1 MSAGMTWGQRIGYA
15 AGALSGHRGRSA
27 LTLLATGIGV
37 AAVVVLTAL
46 GEGARRYVVG
56 EFASL
61 GTHLLIVLPGRTETS
76 GGPPPMMGVA
86 PRDLTVADM
95 QAVLKSPHVLRV
107 APVVLGTVPVAFG
120 GRSRDTMIAGSTA
133 DLLPVRNMSMAQ
145 GRFLPPG
152 DPERGPPVAVL
163 GGTVRDALF
172 GAEPAIGRWVR
183 IGDRRFKVIGILASR
198 GTTIGMTMDEVVI
211 IPVSQAQALFN
222 APGLFRALVQARS
235 RDSIEDAKADVVS
248 VIRARHEGD
257 DDVTVITQDSVLST
271 FDQILTALTLTVA
284 GIGAI
289 SLVVAGIL
297 VMNVMLVSVSQRTAE
312 IGLLKALG
320 AKGKVVMALFLAE
333 AAVLSLAGA
342 LVGLVVGYAAVAV
355 IGRVYPDFP
364 VAAPA
369 WAAAAGVTVALVTG
383 VLFGVWPARRAAR
396 LDPVASLARR

>member
-1 MSAGMTWGQRIGYA
+1 MTWGQRIAYA
-15 AGALSGHRGRSA
+15 AGALSGHPGRSI

-61 GTHLLIVLPGRTETS
+61 GTHLLIVLPGRTETT

-86 PRDLTVADM
+86 PRDLTVADI
-95 QAVLKSPHVLRV
+95 QALLKSPHVLRV
-107 APVVLGTVPVAFG
+107 APVVLGAVPVAFG
-120 GRSRDTMIAGSTA
+120 GRVRESMTVGSTY
-133 DLLPVRNMSMAQ
+133 DLLPVRHLTMAQ

-152 DPERGPPVAVL
+152 DPDRGPPVAVL

-172 GAEPAIGRWVR
+172 GGEPAVGRWVR

-198 GTTIGMTMDEVVI
+198 GTTIGMAMDEVVI

-222 APGLFRALVQARS
+222 TPALFRALVQARS
-235 RDSIEDAKADVVS
+235 RASIADAKEDVLAT
-248 VIRARHEGD
+248 IRARHEGD
-257 DDVTVITQDSVLST
+257 EDVTVITQDSVLST
-271 FDQILTALTLTVA
+271 FDQILTALTLTVG

-320 AKGKVVMALFLAE
+320 AKGRVVMGLFLAE
-333 AAVLSLAGA
+333 AAVLSVVGAFAGLA
-342 LVGLVVGYAAVAV
+342 VGYAAVAV
-355 IGRVYPDFP
+355 IGHVYPTFP
-364 VAAPA
+364 VAAPI
-369 WAAAAGVTVALVTG
+369 WASAAGVGVALVTG
-383 VLFGVWPARRAAR
+383 LSFGVWPARHAAR
-396 LDPVASLARR
+396 LDPVTALAKR

>member
-1 MSAGMTWGQRIGYA
+1 VTWGERVAYA
-15 AGALSGHRGRSA
+15 ARALSGHRGRSA

-37 AAVVVLTAL
+37 AAVVVLTSL

-61 GTHLLIVLPGRTETS
+61 GTHLLIVLPGRTETT

-86 PRDLTVADM
+86 PRDLTVEDT
-95 QAVLKSPHVLRV
+95 QALLKSPHVLRV

-120 GRSRDTMIAGSTA
+120 GRVRDSMTVGSTW
-133 DLLPVRNMSMAQ
+133 DLAAVRNLTLAQ
-145 GRFLPPG
+145 GRFLPAG
-152 DPERGPPVAVL
+152 DPQRGPPVAVL

-172 GAEPAIGRWVR
+172 GAEPAVGRWVR
-183 IGDRRFKVIGILASR
+183 IGDRRFKVIGVLASR
-198 GTTIGMTMDEVVI
+198 GTAIGMTLDEVVV
-211 IPVSQAQALFN
+211 IPVSQAESLFN
-222 APGLFRALVQARS
+222 TAGLFRALVQARS
-235 RDSIEDAKADVVS
+235 RASIEDAKADVVS
-248 VIRARHEGD
+248 IIRTRHAGE

-297 VMNVMLVSVSQRTAE
+297 VMNVMLVSVTQRTAE

-320 AKGKVVMALFLAE
+320 AKGRTVMGLFLAE

-342 LVGLVVGYAAVAV
+342 LAGLVAGYAAVAV
-355 IGRVYPDFP
+355 IGRVYPSFP

-369 WAAAAGVTVALVTG
+369 WAAAAGVGVAVVTG
-383 VLFGVWPARRAAR
+383 LLFGVWPARRAAR

>member
-1 MSAGMTWGQRIGYA
+1 MNWGERIVYA
-15 AGALSGHRGRSA
+15 VRALSGHGGRTA

-37 AAVVVLTAL
+37 ASVVVLTAL

-107 APVVLGTVPVAFG
+107 APVVLGAVPVAFG
-120 GRSRDTMIAGSTA
+120 GRTRESMTVGSTS
-133 DLLPVRNMSMAQ
+133 DLLPVRHLTLAQ

-152 DPERGPPVAVL
+152 DPDRGPPVAVL

-172 GAEPAIGRWVR
+172 GAEPAVGRWVR
-183 IGDRRFKVIGILASR
+183 IGDRRFKVIGVLATE
-198 GTTIGMTMDEVVI
+198 GTTVGMTMDEVVI

-222 APGLFRALVQARS
+222 TPALFRALVQARS
-235 RDSIEDAKADVVS
+235 RASIQDAKRDVLAT
-248 VIRARHEGD
+248 IRQRHEGD

-271 FDQILTALTLTVA
+271 FDQILTALTLTVG

-312 IGLLKALG
+312 IGVLKALG
-320 AKGKVVMALFLAE
+320 AKGRVVMGLFLAE

-342 LVGLVVGYAAVAV
+342 LAGLVVGYGAVAV
-355 IGRVYPDFP
+355 IGHVYPEFP
-364 VAAPA
+364 VATPP
-369 WAAAAGVTVALVTG
+369 WAAVAGVAVALATG
-383 VLFGVWPARRAAR
+383 LLFGVWPARSAAR
-396 LDPVASLARR
+396 LDPVAALARR

>member
-1 MSAGMTWGQRIGYA
+1 VTWGERIAYA
-15 AGALSGHRGRSA
+15 VRALSGHRGRTA

-37 AAVVVLTAL
+37 AAVVVLTSL

-61 GTHLLIVLPGRTETS
+61 GTHLLIVLPGRTETT

-86 PRDLTVADM
+86 PRDLTVEDT
-95 QAVLKSPHVLRV
+95 QALLKSRHVLRV

-120 GRSRDTMIAGSTA
+120 GRTRDSMTVGSTW
-133 DLLPVRNMSMAQ
+133 DLMPVRNLTLAE
-145 GRFLPPG
+145 GRFLPRG
-152 DPERGPPVAVL
+152 DPQRGPPVAVL

-172 GAEPAIGRWVR
+172 GAEPAVGRWVR
-183 IGDRRFKVIGILASR
+183 VGDRRFKVIGVLASK
-198 GTTIGMTMDEVVI
+198 GTAIGMTLDEVVI
-211 IPVSQAQALFN
+211 IPVSQAESLFN
-222 APGLFRALVQARS
+222 TAGLFRAVVQARS
-235 RDSIEDAKADVVS
+235 RASIADAKADVLS
-248 VIRARHEGD
+248 IIRERHEGD

-271 FDQILTALTLTVA
+271 FDRILTALTLTVA

-297 VMNVMLVSVSQRTAE
+297 VMNVMLVSVTQRTAE

-320 AKGKVVMALFLAE
+320 AKGRTVMGLFLAE

-342 LVGLVVGYAAVAV
+342 LGGLVAGYAAVAV
-355 IGRVYPDFP
+355 IGRVYPSFP

-369 WAAAAGVTVALVTG
+369 WAAAAGVGVAVVTG
-383 VLFGVWPARRAAR
+383 LLFGVWPARRAAR

>member
-1 MSAGMTWGQRIGYA
+1 VTWGERIAYA
-15 AGALSGHRGRSA
+15 VRALSGHRGRTA

-37 AAVVVLTAL
+37 AAVVVLTSL

-61 GTHLLIVLPGRTETS
+61 GTHLLIVLPGRTETT

-86 PRDLTVADM
+86 PRDLTVEDT
-95 QAVLKSPHVLRV
+95 QALLRSRHILRV

-120 GRSRDTMIAGSTA
+120 GRVRDSMTVGSTW
-133 DLLPVRNMSMAQ
+133 DLLPVRNLTLAE
-145 GRFLPPG
+145 GRFLPQG
-152 DPERGPPVAVL
+152 DPQRGPPVAVL

-172 GAEPAIGRWVR
+172 GAEPAVGRWVR
-183 IGDRRFKVIGILASR
+183 VGDRRFKVIGVLASK
-198 GTTIGMTMDEVVI
+198 GTAIGMTLDEVVI
-211 IPVSQAQALFN
+211 IPVSQAESLFN
-222 APGLFRALVQARS
+222 TAGLFRAVVQARS
-235 RDSIEDAKADVVS
+235 RASIADAKADVLS
-248 VIRARHEGD
+248 IIRERHEGD

-271 FDQILTALTLTVA
+271 FDRILTALTLTVA

-297 VMNVMLVSVSQRTAE
+297 VMNVMLVSVTQRTAE

-320 AKGKVVMALFLAE
+320 AKGRTVMGLFLAE

-342 LVGLVVGYAAVAV
+342 LGGLVAGYAAVAV
-355 IGRVYPDFP
+355 IGRVYPSFP
-364 VAAPA
+364 VTAPA
-369 WAAAAGVTVALVTG
+369 WAAAAGVGVAVVTG
-383 VLFGVWPARRAAR
+383 LLFGVWPARRAAR